1 MLANTFVS
9 VLSKASTANV
19 SVAVYDVIFNS
30 PPVTVLSLNTTLE
43 IALTFTLA
51 SLNVFPVI
59 TIDFTSWPFSL
70 SLIPRFQLI
79 NSLFVIVTVTSLV
92 AEPAPSPKIIAL
104 VLFVE
109 PLPMNVQLS
118 TVKFDFAEIA
128 LNLPPNPEI
137 ASDISI
143 VKFLTT
149 ASASNLNAD
158 K

>member
-1 MLANTFVS
+1 M
-9 VLSKASTANV
+9 
-19 SVAVYDVIFNS
+19 
-30 PPVTVLSLNTTLE
+30 
-43 IALTFTLA
+43 
-51 SLNVFPVI
+51 
-59 TIDFTSWPFSL
+59 
-70 SLIPRFQLI
+70 
-79 NSLFVIVTVTSLV
+79 NSLFVIVTVTFLV

-118 TVKFDFAEIA
+118 TVKFAFAEIA

-137 ASDISI
+137 ASDMSI